1 MKDGYVRVE
10 VVTPDI
16 KVADCIFN
24 TEQICSR
31 IDKAYDAQVSVIVF
45 PEMCI
50 TGYTCNDLFLQDTLL
65 SDAQK
70 SLATITEYTK
80 GKNML
85 TVVGL
90 PFEYCNKLYNV
101 AAVIKDGVILG
112 LVPKKYIPNY
122 NEFYE
127 RRQFTEGF
135 DKAVKVCVVNVAA
148 EYLAD

>member
-1 MKDGYVRVE
+1 
-10 VVTPDI
+10 
-16 KVADCIFN
+16 
-24 TEQICSR
+24 
-31 IDKAYDAQVSVIVF
+31 
-45 PEMCI
+45 MCI

-112 LVPKKYIPNY
+112 LVPKNIFLIITNSMKDVSLQ
-122 NEFYE
+122 
-127 RRQFTEGF
+127 RALTR
-135 DKAVKVCVVNVAA
+135 
-148 EYLAD
+148 L